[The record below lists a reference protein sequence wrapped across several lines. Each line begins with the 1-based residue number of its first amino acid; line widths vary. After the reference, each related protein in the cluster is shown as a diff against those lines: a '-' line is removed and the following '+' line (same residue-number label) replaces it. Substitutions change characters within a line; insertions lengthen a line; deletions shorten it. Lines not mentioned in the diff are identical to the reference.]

1 MAGKTL
7 PGGVLHFATYAPYTA
22 SVLHAAGT
30 GAAVVVVAAGLV
42 VVAPGRVVVVVVV
55 VDGVGPGHEVLSM
68 VPSVRIVRQR
78 IAPRRLA
85 AAKVAPRKSASVKL
99 APVRLVFFIFAPL
112 NETPRASAF
121 TITAPTKVA
130 SVKLARDMSAPERSA
145 PVRSAPTRFAFS
157 RSENRRSAPGQEVP
171 GLITQS
177 PIVRILALP
186 ESLDLFDE
194 SLPPPQAAS
203 TKARA
208 TPRAT
213 KRRLLILAT

>member
-186 ESLDLFDE
+186 ESLDLLDE

>member
-213 KRRLLILAT
+213 KRLLLILAT